1 MKKIQSMFKNIGKNI
16 IVSLM
21 FIGIFLNFN
30 LDDILKV
37 ITGIVSICGLIIAYS
52 YNNGAKNQ
60 REQQLLQI
68 KKENYIKFLEAFL
81 NKKIYFTKDTI
92 IPIKKDGR
100 FDLSKEVIEINE
112 IYCKEVC
119 KLNMYSSDYILEF
132 ISCFI
137 LFENL
142 KISLLKKHEINIFVD
157 DFKIPFDKIDKYDE
171 ISFRRIRFK
180 ILNSSNLIIKLENFS
195 NLKEALNNLREENLS
210 NETYNII
217 INEILSDRTLLSL
230 IRCDLKITKNS
241 SLVNV
246 IVYPNFVNIDGQVK
260 YIE

>member
-112 IYCKEVC
+112 IYCK
-119 KLNMYSSDYILEF
+119 LNMYASDYILEF

-137 LFENL
+137 LFEKF
-142 KISLLKKHEINIFVD
+142 KISLLKEYEINIFVD

-195 NLKEALNNLREENLS
+195 NLKEALNNLKEENLS

-246 IVYPNFVNIDGQVK
+246 IVYPNFINVDGKIK

>member
-1 MKKIQSMFKNIGKNI
+1 
-16 IVSLM
+16 
-21 FIGIFLNFN
+21 
-30 LDDILKV
+30 
-37 ITGIVSICGLIIAYS
+37 
-52 YNNGAKNQ
+52 
-60 REQQLLQI
+60 
-68 KKENYIKFLEAFL
+68 
-81 NKKIYFTKDTI
+81 
-92 IPIKKDGR
+92 
-100 FDLSKEVIEINE
+100 
-112 IYCKEVC
+112 
-119 KLNMYSSDYILEF
+119 MYASDYILEF

-171 ISFRRIRFK
+171 ISFCRIRFK

-210 NETYNII
+210 NEIYNII

-246 IVYPNFVNIDGQVK
+246 IVYPNFINVDGKIK

>member
-1 MKKIQSMFKNIGKNI
+1 
-16 IVSLM
+16 
-21 FIGIFLNFN
+21 
-30 LDDILKV
+30 
-37 ITGIVSICGLIIAYS
+37 
-52 YNNGAKNQ
+52 
-60 REQQLLQI
+60 
-68 KKENYIKFLEAFL
+68 
-81 NKKIYFTKDTI
+81 
-92 IPIKKDGR
+92 
-100 FDLSKEVIEINE
+100 
-112 IYCKEVC
+112 
-119 KLNMYSSDYILEF
+119 MYASDYILEF

-137 LFENL
+137 LFEKF
-142 KISLLKKHEINIFVD
+142 KISLLKEYEINIFVD

-195 NLKEALNNLREENLS
+195 NLKEALNNLKEENLS

-246 IVYPNFVNIDGQVK
+246 IVYPNFINIDGKIK

>member
-92 IPIKKDGR
+92 IPIKKDGC

-112 IYCKEVC
+112 IYCK
-119 KLNMYSSDYILEF
+119 LNMYASDYILEF

-142 KISLLKKHEINIFVD
+142 KISLLKKREINIFVD

-210 NETYNII
+210 NEIYNII

-246 IVYPNFVNIDGQVK
+246 IVYPNFVNIDGKVK

>member
-112 IYCKEVC
+112 IYCK
-119 KLNMYSSDYILEF
+119 LNMYASDYILKF

-142 KISLLKKHEINIFVD
+142 KISLLKKREINIFVD

-210 NETYNII
+210 NEIYNII

-246 IVYPNFVNIDGQVK
+246 IVYPNFVNIDGKVK

>member
-1 MKKIQSMFKNIGKNI
+1 MFKNIGKNI

-68 KKENYIKFLEAFL
+68 KKENYIKFLEVFL

-112 IYCKEVC
+112 IYCK
-119 KLNMYSSDYILEF
+119 LNMYASDYILEF
-132 ISCFI
+132 ISYFI

-142 KISLLKKHEINIFVD
+142 KISLLKKREINIFVD

-210 NETYNII
+210 NEIYNII

-246 IVYPNFVNIDGQVK
+246 IVYPNFVNIDGKVK

>member
-60 REQQLLQI
+60 WEQQLLQI

-112 IYCKEVC
+112 IYCK
-119 KLNMYSSDYILEF
+119 LNMYASDYILEF
-132 ISCFI
+132 IYCFI

-142 KISLLKKHEINIFVD
+142 KISLLKKREINIFVD
-157 DFKIPFDKIDKYDE
+157 DFKISFDKIDKYDE

-210 NETYNII
+210 NEIYNII

-246 IVYPNFVNIDGQVK
+246 IVYPNFVNIDGKVK